1 MRVFIGGS
9 LGISA
14 LPAPAIER
22 IDAAISGGAE
32 FLVGDAPGVDA
43 LVQKY
48 LHERGVQSVRVFHS
62 TPQRRFNLG
71 RWPEEFV
78 DSGLKSASSAM
89 HGAKDR
95 EMASQCDQALM
106 VWDTKSVGTIT
117 NVLDVAGRGKPWRI
131 VVVVQGEDPFGQDSL
146 PQLVENYPAAV
157 QEAQKRLRSAQRR
170 DQKAR
175 LAREEKYSTLP
186 I

>member
-1 MRVFIGGS
+1 MFIGGS
-9 LGISA
+9 LGISV
-14 LPAPAIER
+14 LPALAVER
-22 IDAAISGGAE
+22 IDAAISEDAE

-48 LHERGVQSVRVFHS
+48 LHKRGVRSVRVFHS
-62 TPQRRFNLG
+62 TPQRRLNLG
-71 RWPEEFV
+71 HWPEQFV
-78 DSGLKSASSAM
+78 DSGLKSTSSAM

-95 EMASQCDQALM
+95 EMARQCDQALM

-117 NVLDVAGRGKPWRI
+117 NVLDVTGRGKPWRI
-131 VVVVQGEDPFGQDSL
+131 VVTAPGEDPFEQDSF
-146 PQLVENYPAAV
+146 PQLVEEFPTV
-157 QEAQKRLRSAQRR
+157 VEDAQKRLRSAQRR

-175 LAREEKYSTLP
+175 LVREQAYSTLP